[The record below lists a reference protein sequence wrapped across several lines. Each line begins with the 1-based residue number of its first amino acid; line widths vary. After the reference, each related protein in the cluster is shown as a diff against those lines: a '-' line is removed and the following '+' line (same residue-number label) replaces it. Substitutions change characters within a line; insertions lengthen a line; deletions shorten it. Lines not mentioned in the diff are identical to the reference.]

1 MEQEL
6 QKAKELIAKS
16 EHIALLLPERPD
28 IDCYAAAEV
37 LARSCEQEGK
47 HAAFLPS
54 IAADAPKA
62 PDLCKKIL
70 NPNLLIREFIIG
82 IATNDVPVAQLR
94 YEKHDDR
101 IDIILS
107 PRSSPI
113 HEDSFSF
120 REGKIQC
127 DCVIA
132 LGIADI
138 EAIPALAGL
147 EPSFFTETPVL
158 VVGNSADQ
166 KSYGEVTI
174 ATPASVP
181 LSETIYS
188 LLIGGAGAKPDPDAA
203 TLLLAGIMAHSDNFH
218 APVQARTHTVVA
230 ELLELGAEQ
239 TRASLL
245 VAANEPFSLR
255 QLAARATVRSK
266 ESDGANVLWSF
277 LTAEDFEKPGRTPD
291 DTTAVSAALARGL
304 APHRISVLLWQDQGA
319 KRVHASLLGDRPL
332 LDAIHNQEPG
342 AFQSPSF
349 MLAADFASFVDA
361 EERIASL
368 LREIL

>member
-1 MEQEL
+1 MDQEL
-6 QKAKELIAKS
+6 EKAKELIAKS
-16 EHIALLLPERPD
+16 EHIALLLPEWPD

-37 LARSCEQEGK
+37 LARACEQEGK
-47 HAAFLPS
+47 HVAFLPS
-54 IAADAPKA
+54 IAADTPKA
-62 PDLCKKIL
+62 PDLCRKIL
-70 NPNLLIREFIIG
+70 NPNPLIREFIIG

-132 LGIADI
+132 LGVADI
-138 EAIPALAGL
+138 EAIPTLAGL

-158 VVGNSADQ
+158 AIGNSADQ
-166 KSYGEVTI
+166 KSYGEINI
-174 ATPASVP
+174 AAPASIP

-188 LLIGGAGAKPDPDAA
+188 LLAGAKPDADAA
-203 TLLLAGIMAHSDNFH
+203 TLLLAGIMAHSDSFR
-218 APVQARTHTVVA
+218 APVQARTHTIVA
-230 ELLELGAEQ
+230 ELLERGAEQ
-239 TRASLL
+239 ERASLL

-277 LTAEDFEKPGRTPD
+277 LTAEDFEKTGRTPA
-291 DTTAVSAALARGL
+291 DTTAVSAALGRAL
-304 APHRISVLLWQDQGA
+304 APHRISVLLWQDPAA
-319 KRVHASLLGDRPL
+319 KRIHASLLGERTL
-332 LDAIHNQEPG
+332 LDAIHDQEPG

-368 LREIL
+368 LRDIL